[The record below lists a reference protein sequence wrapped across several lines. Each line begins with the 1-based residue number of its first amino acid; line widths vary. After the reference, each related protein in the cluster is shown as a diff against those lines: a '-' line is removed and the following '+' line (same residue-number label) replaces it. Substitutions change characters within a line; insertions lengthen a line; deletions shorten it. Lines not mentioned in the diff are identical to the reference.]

1 MKEKTTI
8 TFIASEC
15 GEFPTLGESI
25 ECTSLKEAFRY
36 YKKFLKRSP
45 KICPSLDF
53 SLHHADNPLYD
64 EGEYPL
70 DTGELG
76 RELLSAVP
84 YYANHPLVKKAVK
97 ELEKLEQRPQKI
109 SKTRAG
115 AVRKN

>member
-45 KICPSLDF
+45 EMIPSLDF

-64 EGEYPL
+64 EMEYPL
-70 DTGELG
+70 VTGELG
-76 RELLSAVP
+76 RKLLSEVP
-84 YYANHPLVKKAVK
+84 YYANHPLVKEAVK
-97 ELEKLEQRPQKI
+97 ELEKLGQCSQK
-109 SKTRAG
+109 SAKQEPDR
-115 AVRKN
+115 

>member
-15 GEFPTLGESI
+15 GEFPVLGESI

-36 YKKFLKRSP
+36 YKMFLKRSP
-45 KICPSLDF
+45 EMCPSLDF
-53 SLHHADNPLYD
+53 SLHHTDNPLYD

-70 DTGELG
+70 ETGELG

-84 YYANHPLVKKAVK
+84 YYANHPLVKEAVK
-97 ELEKLEQRPQKI
+97 ELEKLEQHQKRL
-109 SKTRAG
+109 KKQRQD
-115 AVRKN
+115 R